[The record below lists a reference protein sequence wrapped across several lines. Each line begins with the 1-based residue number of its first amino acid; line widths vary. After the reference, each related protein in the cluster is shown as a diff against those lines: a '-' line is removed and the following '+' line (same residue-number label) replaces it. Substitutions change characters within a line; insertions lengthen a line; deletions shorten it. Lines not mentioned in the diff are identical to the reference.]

1 MTTRSRLVF
10 KLVVPTGSG
19 SATTT
24 RYVTTRGFRTLST
37 DTPASTYI
45 EERVAK
51 AGGFSRSLFSGSA
64 MGGLIKPNYGVLTL
78 SNEDGGLDTIATYA
92 GGGGTVTCWW
102 GEDGAAF
109 PAGYTQV
116 YVATIASVL
125 VDFETVVIRQQDR
138 FEQLNRPVVT
148 ATFAGTGSIEG
159 TDTAARKKQIVFGSP
174 GMIPLILI
182 DKVNQV
188 YCVQA
193 NATDR
198 ATVAG
203 LAEFGLVFEGGVP
216 ITRAAPYAFKE
227 YLFLDS
233 QAPDPGEFRIWSGY
247 QGLTTG
253 SITIASESAA
263 AQYTKGPI
271 YVRLGG
277 IPVGELRFGARG
289 LLQNVSSTPAR
300 EWRFSDLC
308 NRAGLN
314 DVSSSTM
321 ATMQNG
327 REDFTA
333 GNRLIDGEQ
342 TYAQVMSDRC
352 QAVLGAAGFT
362 RLNEFFCVSLTD
374 PEDGDDTSAYSFTV
388 DNSADFRRLPVPGME
403 RPVWQVNVKSG
414 RAWPCTVFSGASA
427 EMQDLLTREGHYI
440 AFRGYSST
448 TRRRYPNAMSI
459 DLEIEGHDF
468 PDSSDQRTFV
478 DRFGKLFGTR
488 RDLMTLRCLQFDAT
502 TLALELHDKATLT
515 LDRLGYDAGVVMRI
529 VGIELDL
536 DAMSIKFSLWGNNT
550 DWDGWS
556 LTGGAFP
563 ADAGEPGGSWGS
575 EDPPPDV
582 VTETNV
588 TLGINEQM
596 GAFTGLI
603 YGGPIV
609 VPVPVDATSNNAAMG
624 EFTGTIVGEASG
636 FVCLDGPAWTT
647 ATLPATTSYPAYS
660 VAVGGTVAVAVSNSS
675 GQPYAVY
682 SLDAGVTWYAASITG
697 FTGTPGGAYAPV
709 YLNGTWFAKVNAI
722 EGMRSTDGQNWAQV
736 SHLSHSADRTGYAFD
751 KFLMIANSDTTGILY
766 SSDASTW
773 TLSTGLPT
781 WSGSVTN
788 CVDNGTVA
796 VIAGLDGSSGFSLTS
811 SDGISWTKNS
821 APWTIAPWSVACN
834 GSRFVVVGQSSS
846 TSDNGWYSDDGVT
859 WTSMSLVGTGIGSN
873 IWKDVTYNGG
883 LFLAVSSN
891 TTDVSISEDGIT
903 WALSANP
910 MVTSGASSVAAV
922 DNNYI
927 AQRQASLNT
936 IRIGSCP

>member
-1 MTTRSRLVF
+1 
-10 KLVVPTGSG
+10 
-19 SATTT
+19 
-24 RYVTTRGFRTLST
+24 VTTRGFRTLST

-78 SNEDGGLDTIATYA
+78 NNEDGGLDTIATYA

-193 NATDR
+193 NATDLETAR
-198 ATVAG
+198 G

-216 ITRAAPYAFKE
+216 IDRGQNYPFKA
-227 YLFLDS
+227 YLFLAS
-233 QAPDPGEFRIWSGY
+233 QAPASGEFRMWTGY
-247 QGLTTG
+247 DTQF
-253 SITIASESAA
+253 ASQAVANS
-263 AQYTKGPI
+263 YTKGPI

-277 IPVGELRFGARG
+277 VPVGELRFGAAG
-289 LLQNVSSTPAR
+289 LLQNSSGTPAR

-352 QAVLGAAGFT
+352 QAVLGAAGFNH
-362 RLNEFFCVSLTD
+362 LNEFFCVSLTD

-478 DRFGKLFGTR
+478 DRFGELFGTR

-515 LDRLGYDAGVVMRI
+515 LDRFGYDAGVVMRI

-624 EFTGTIVGEASG
+624 EFTGVIRGEIAGDADWASVVLLLHCNGTDGSTTIT
-636 FVCLDGPAWTT
+636 D
-647 ATLPATTSYPAYS
+647 
-660 VAVGGTVAVAVSNSS
+660 SS
-675 GQPYAVY
+675 SFAR
-682 SLDAGVTWYAASITG
+682 
-697 FTGTPGGAYAPV
+697 TGTG
-709 YLNGTWFAKVNAI
+709 N
-722 EGMRSTDGQNWAQV
+722 ST
-736 SHLSHSADRTGYAFD
+736 
-751 KFLMIANSDTTGILY
+751 IA
-766 SSDASTW
+766 
-773 TLSTGLPT
+773 LSTKRRL
-781 WSGSVTN
+781 
-788 CVDNGTVA
+788 
-796 VIAGLDGSSGFSLTS
+796 
-811 SDGISWTKNS
+811 
-821 APWTIAPWSVACN
+821 
-834 GSRFVVVGQSSS
+834 R
-846 TSDNGWYSDDGVT
+846 
-859 WTSMSLVGTGIGSN
+859 
-873 IWKDVTYNGG
+873 
-883 LFLAVSSN
+883 
-891 TTDVSISEDGIT
+891 
-903 WALSANP
+903 
-910 MVTSGASSVAAV
+910 
-922 DNNYI
+922 
-927 AQRQASLNT
+927 
-936 IRIGSCP
+936 

>member
-78 SNEDGGLDTIATYA
+78 NNEDGGLDTIATYA

-188 YCVQA
+188 YCVQV

-247 QGLTTG
+247 QGLTIG

-352 QAVLGAAGFT
+352 QAVLGAAGFN

-403 RPVWQVNVKSG
+403 RPVWQVNIKSG

-448 TRRRYPNAMSI
+448 TRRRYPNALSI

-488 RDLMTLRCLQFDAT
+488 RDLMTLRCMQFDAT

-536 DAMSIKFSLWGNNT
+536 DAMVIKFSLWGNNT

-563 ADAGEPGGSWGS
+563 ADAGEPGGSWGD

-603 YGGPIV
+603 YGGTIV
-609 VPVPVDATSNNAAMG
+609 VPVPADANSNNAAMG
-624 EFTGTIVGEASG
+624 EFTGVIRGEIAGDADWAGVVLLLHCDGSDGDTSIPDSSSYARTGTGNTTLKLSTTRSKFGSASLKATRHDPGGLVFGPHADFLLGTNEAFTIECWVYAVTTESFTAAPILIRWGRSG
-636 FVCLDGPAWTT
+636 GTKHDHMALYGTTPKLMVDNDAFGDPMTAVTITANAWHHV
-647 ATLPATTSYPAYS
+647 ATTFD
-660 VAVGGTVAVAVSNSS
+660 GTNETLWIDGSS
-675 GQPYAVY
+675 
-682 SLDAGVTWYAASITG
+682 AASFARS
-697 FTGTPGGAYAPV
+697 FTS
-709 YLNGTWFAKVNAI
+709 
-722 EGMRSTDGQNWAQV
+722 STDGTLYV
-736 SHLSHSADRTGYAFD
+736 GGYTDSGA
-751 KFLMIANSDTTGILY
+751 ADTTEVYIDEVRVTKGVCRY
-766 SSDASTW
+766 TATFTPPSSEFPE
-773 TLSTGLPT
+773 G
-781 WSGSVTN
+781 
-788 CVDNGTVA
+788 
-796 VIAGLDGSSGFSLTS
+796 
-811 SDGISWTKNS
+811 
-821 APWTIAPWSVACN
+821 
-834 GSRFVVVGQSSS
+834 
-846 TSDNGWYSDDGVT
+846 
-859 WTSMSLVGTGIGSN
+859 
-873 IWKDVTYNGG
+873 
-883 LFLAVSSN
+883 
-891 TTDVSISEDGIT
+891 
-903 WALSANP
+903 
-910 MVTSGASSVAAV
+910 
-922 DNNYI
+922 
-927 AQRQASLNT
+927 
-936 IRIGSCP
+936 